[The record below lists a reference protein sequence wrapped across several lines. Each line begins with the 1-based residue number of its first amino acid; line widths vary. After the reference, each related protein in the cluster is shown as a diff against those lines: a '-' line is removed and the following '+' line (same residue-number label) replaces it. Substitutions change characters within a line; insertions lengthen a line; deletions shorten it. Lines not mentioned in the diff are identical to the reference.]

1 MMDQN
6 DTVDRLKVMLHQET
20 NHYSCPDYFAPDYV
34 VRSAPRAQSSAAAP
48 ANSSSHATPM
58 DQCAQRVSDL
68 SLNSSSK
75 ELSSSPNDVKAKIEA
90 SASIDNK
97 TRGPSPIP
105 RVMSG
110 DVLLMPSWRAQM
122 CTWAYTVSKTFGFSR
137 TFVGIAFDYLDRYL
151 AKELLQSW
159 DVKITRQDFQLFSM
173 TALYLAVKLNSDSN
187 GASDRL
193 DLATLIDMSRGFFSL
208 EDFEETEL
216 DILEALDWRVSPP
229 TPNCFLTE
237 MWALLKKN
245 ESGINTFD
253 WISTSRHILEQSI
266 ADAYFCSQRKSQ
278 LAMAALVLAGEQCG
292 VSKEECLDL
301 FCDDINEIVDVN
313 DENYQAVYK
322 QLRGY

>member
-1 MMDQN
+1 MIDQN
-6 DTVDRLKVMLHQET
+6 DTVDRLKVMLHQEVT
-20 NHYSCPDYFAPDYV
+20 HYSCPDYFAPDYV
-34 VRSAPRAQSSAAAP
+34 VRSAPKARSPTAAP
-48 ANSSSHATPM
+48 SSPCQSTM
-58 DQCAQRVSDL
+58 DQCSELVSEL

-75 ELSSSPNDVKAKIEA
+75 ELASSPNDVKARLEA
-90 SASIDNK
+90 SASIDSK

-105 RVMSG
+105 TVMSG
-110 DVLLMPSWRAQM
+110 DVLLIPSWRAQM

-137 TFVGIAFDYLDRYL
+137 TFVAIAFDYLDRYL

-187 GASDRL
+187 GTTDRL

-208 EDFEETEL
+208 QDFEDTEL

-229 TPNCFLTE
+229 TANCFLTE

-245 ESGINTFD
+245 GSRINNFD
-253 WISTSRHILEQSI
+253 WISTSRHLLEQSI
-266 ADAYFCSQRKSQ
+266 VDAYFCSQRKSQ
-278 LAMAALVLAGEQCG
+278 LALAALVLAGKQCG
-292 VSKEECLDL
+292 VSKEESLHL
-301 FCDDINEIVDVN
+301 FCDEINDIVDVN
-313 DENYQAVYK
+313 DADYQAVYK